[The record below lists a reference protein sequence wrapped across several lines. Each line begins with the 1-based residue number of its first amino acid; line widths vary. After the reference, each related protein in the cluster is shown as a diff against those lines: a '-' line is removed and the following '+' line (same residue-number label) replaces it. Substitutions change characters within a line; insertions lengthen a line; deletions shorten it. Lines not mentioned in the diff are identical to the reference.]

1 MNGKPVNKTFYHL
14 KNAFGYAILVLLFSI
29 GISSCSQNETQT
41 KMTTTTKT
49 DSVKVTPVILVYGML
64 QPYLYEQ
71 AQTIICKRFNLQFLS
86 VAGCIVSES
95 LRDSVAKEN
104 KKTELLLKQYTSLPT
119 IDSAYHLIELEHKRL
134 QKAEQF
140 LQKSDSLKQEIPF
153 IKDAMLY
160 FTQTSNKYL
169 VKIIQLKSTYSG
181 ALHDTTHIVEID
193 TASKKFISIKKLKS

>member
-1 MNGKPVNKTFYHL
+1 MNGKQVHKILDSL
-14 KNAFGYAILVLLFSI
+14 KNAVSSSILVLLFSI
-29 GISSCSQNETQT
+29 VISSCSQNETQT
-41 KMTTTTKT
+41 KITTITKA
-49 DSVKVTPVILVYGML
+49 DSVKITPVILVYGML

-71 AQTIICKRFNLQFLS
+71 AQTIICKQCNIQFLS

-104 KKTELLLKQYTSLPT
+104 KTTELLLKQYTSLPT

-181 ALHDTTHIVEID
+181 TLHDTTHVVEID